1 MNCSMLILNHSGP
14 TLEEVAR
21 IFDGEN
27 AEVGEIDIKGAGLTN
42 RTHSI
47 DFDEEKEHVV
57 HTEKS

>member
-1 MNCSMLILNHSGP
+1 MLTLNHSGP

-42 RTHSI
+42 RSHSI
-47 DFDEEKEHVV
+47 DVDEERVV